1 MSNMNLLSVAIIV
14 FILNVPFGY
23 WRANTRKFSR
33 QWFLSVH
40 IPVPIII
47 ALRIFAGLGWRFITF
62 LILIGV
68 FFLGQFLGGMLR
80 LFFAKYMRAQITS
93 CLFLDLVKITNTFR
107 SINHK

>member
-1 MSNMNLLSVAIIV
+1 MSNINLLSVAIIV

-62 LILIGV
+62 PILIDRKST
-68 FFLGQFLGGMLR
+68 R
-80 LFFAKYMRAQITS
+80 LNSSHTDISRMPSSA
-93 CLFLDLVKITNTFR
+93 
-107 SINHK
+107 